1 MLIERLLEFDDKIH
15 TYIKLL
21 HYLKLLEK
29 DYKSILDIHKRIF
42 EADEAEKYLKADT
55 KKSES
60 IIT

>member
-1 MLIERLLEFDDKIH
+1 
-15 TYIKLL
+15 
-21 HYLKLLEK
+21 LEK